1 MDIMETYFSAHPSQR
16 KVVKLLMEL
25 GIRVEDAHAYCG
37 DIKQGD
43 CAIGEAA
50 GVDRR
55 VVRAALTRISS
66 IPELDAIF
74 SKLRCT
80 LSMVDLAPEIGCS
93 SIVIS
98 PTDAKM
104 PGILAEITAVLY
116 KHGVSVR
123 QAMVDENG
131 PDGAVF
137 LVVVYGRIPDG
148 AISEIRACRG
158 VSSVLIK

>member
-1 MDIMETYFSAHPSQR
+1 MDMLQTYFSAHPSQR
-16 KVVKLLMEL
+16 KVVKLLMDL
-25 GIRVEDAHAYCG
+25 GIRVEDGHAYCG

-43 CAIGEAA
+43 CAIGVAA

-55 VVRAALTRISS
+55 VVRAALTRISA

-93 SIVIS
+93 SIIIT

-104 PGILAEITAVLY
+104 PGILAEITSVLY
-116 KHGVSVR
+116 KHGISVR
-123 QAMVDENG
+123 QAMVDETSDG
-131 PDGAVF
+131 GAV
-137 LVVVYGRIPDG
+137 LQVVAYGKIPSD
-148 AISEIRACRG
+148 AIPELRTCRG